1 MGMENDSCCSEIG
14 SGFGELDSTPP
25 NNNSQECPQVIYYT
39 AVFGVVMQCSLPQMA
54 AENRTKFLHVHL
66 ISPLPRPPGYKK

>member
-25 NNNSQECPQVIYYT
+25 TIIPKLERPQVIYYT

-54 AENRTKFLHVHL
+54 AEN
-66 ISPLPRPPGYKK
+66 